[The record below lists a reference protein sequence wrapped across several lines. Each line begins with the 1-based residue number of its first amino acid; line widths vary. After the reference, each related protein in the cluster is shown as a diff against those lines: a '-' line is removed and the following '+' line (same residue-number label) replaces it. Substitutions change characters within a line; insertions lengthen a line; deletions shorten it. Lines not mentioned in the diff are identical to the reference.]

1 MDQVILVIEASSS
14 DSLIH
19 GEILVL
25 LCRAI
30 VISLQKVGII
40 ARLSLLSAT
49 GLQVAWAMSAKRR
62 PKSVSRFL
70 TVNFAFLYQPF
81 CSEMK
86 TMLTLSMP

>member
-30 VISLQKVGII
+30 VISLQKVGMNHSKAFSTLCDRFAGCMGYECQKKTKKCEQVPDSEFRIFI
-40 ARLSLLSAT
+40 STLLH
-49 GLQVAWAMSAKRR
+49 
-62 PKSVSRFL
+62 
-70 TVNFAFLYQPF
+70 
-81 CSEMK
+81 
-86 TMLTLSMP
+86 